1 MRGRA
6 CSPLARG
13 WSGRCC
19 SAAVPSG
26 WKCYRLNKVHLEAFP
41 AFIVTVF
48 ACGGRSGAGPGAGPG
63 AVPPVSP
70 RPWAPLVPPRRHG
83 PAWRQSGPASGSC
96 ASTDGC
102 PKRWEAGGGRGASWG
117 GSGLQADRQTERQA
131 LLLARS
137 SSQTR
142 VFWGPFPTAKCTR
155 VFACPVCLQ
164 TLVTNLIAIKSVERD
179 LNFLFLAYFPSVWLR

>member
-63 AVPPVSP
+63 PGWGGAAGEPPPVSSA
-70 RPWAPLVPPRRHG
+70 RPAPAARASMAAERASERELRFYRRL
-83 PAWRQSGPASGSC
+83 
-96 ASTDGC
+96 
-102 PKRWEAGGGRGASWG
+102 PKAVRGGGR
-117 GSGLQADRQTERQA
+117 
-131 LLLARS
+131 ARS
-137 SSQTR
+137 VLRRQRAAGGQTDR
-142 VFWGPFPTAKCTR
+142 ATGAAAGPQFLPNARFLRAFPHRK
-155 VFACPVCLQ
+155 VHSGVCLSRLF
-164 TLVTNLIAIKSVERD
+164 TD
-179 LNFLFLAYFPSVWLR
+179 LSD